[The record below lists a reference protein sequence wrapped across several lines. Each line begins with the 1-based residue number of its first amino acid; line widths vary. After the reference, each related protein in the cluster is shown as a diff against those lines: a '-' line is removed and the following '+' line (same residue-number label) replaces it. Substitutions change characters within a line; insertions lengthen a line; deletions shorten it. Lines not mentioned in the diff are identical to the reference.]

1 MKSKLL
7 NTLINLMESSQDP
20 LQDFKTLARDLGIKG
35 VKVVPVNS
43 SKVKDLYAMV
53 YTDRSGS
60 DVDLA
65 YFTLSDPNTIYLE
78 IANIPKEVY
87 EISSEA
93 EGPLT
98 TYLGVANRVG
108 YHKLVMLTLK
118 PDSVL
123 PDLAPF
129 LSPAIQRALKRY
141 RKFAAK
147 EIDIRKTLRK
157 VLPPEFK
164 LKVGNV
170 TKLLTRIELY
180 SRGSDLEDT
189 VIDIK
194 YDQNNPTKAV
204 SVSVI
209 YFISY
214 GRHVLSSIDP
224 RLFKKRG
231 GLAKELTQ
239 KFSFIQGILWNSAN
253 KSAVIKFTRPISQE
267 ELDSFLE
274 YLFKRSQELNNE
286 TS

>member
-1 MKSKLL
+1 MKLKLL
-7 NTLINLMESSQDP
+7 NTLINLLESSQDP
-20 LQDFKTLARDLGIKG
+20 LQDFKALARDLGIRG
-35 VKVVPVNS
+35 IKVVPVNS
-43 SKVKDLYAMV
+43 TKVKDLYAMV
-53 YTDRSGS
+53 YTDKSGS

-65 YFTLSDPNTIYLE
+65 YFTLSDPNTIYFE
-78 IANIPKEVY
+78 IANFPQEVY
-87 EISSEA
+87 EIGSEA
-93 EGPLT
+93 KGHLT
-98 TYLGVANRVG
+98 SDLGIAKRVG
-108 YHKLVMLTLK
+108 YHRLNVLTLK
-118 PDSVL
+118 PGNVL
-123 PDLAPF
+123 SDLAPF
-129 LSPAIQRALKRY
+129 IGPAIQQALKRY

-170 TKLLTRIELY
+170 TKLLTRIMLY
-180 SRGSDLEDT
+180 SRGGDLEDT
-189 VIDIK
+189 VIDVK

-204 SVSVI
+204 SVSVV

-214 GRHVLSSIDP
+214 GKYVLSSIDP

-239 KFSFIQGILWNSAN
+239 KFSFIQNILWNSAG
-253 KSAVIKFTRPISQE
+253 KRAIIKFTHPISQE